1 MLALQVFF
9 IILSTCTTIATIYVF
24 VHILIHYCCRTPEQ
38 IASDKRISKSLSPA
52 ECSISGDARTTN
64 IATSTTTKQ
73 FRFFRNGTIICST
86 FFAIQIL
93 MANIDFFI
101 WGFTQKDHAYK
112 AATIICWTCYF
123 CGHITL
129 LYIFIGRLRHT
140 FGGTPFAYS
149 DRSISRL
156 KMVCCLMPL
165 LAIASLI
172 AIRTSS
178 GVGVGFVVGVIC
190 VTVFVFIDIVLSSV
204 LLWCYLHKLYVLL
217 KVTNDTSLIVITTKM
232 SLLYTV
238 CFASTLSCFLVIAIR
253 AVERTQR
260 DSEGSFLRIIFI
272 FLSLDAL
279 LNSLCLWLRL
289 NSAKQSYR
297 KVCQTI
303 HNAFEKCCRRFSNAS
318 VDMNHIVEQPAPVAS
333 PSPGSVE
340 PSPDILDISK
350 PKMVD
355 LNSFEIRT
363 TQNTA
368 IIL

>member
-149 DRSISRL
+149 GRFISRL

-172 AIRTSS
+172 AIRSSSS
-178 GVGVGFVVGVIC
+178 GVGFLIGVIC
-190 VTVFVFIDIVLSSV
+190 VSVFVFIDIVLSSV

-217 KVTNDTSLIVITTKM
+217 KVTNDTTLIVITTKM

-303 HNAFEKCCRRFSNAS
+303 HNAFEKCCRWCSNTS
-318 VDMNHIVEQPAPVAS
+318 VDMNHIVEQPAPV
-333 PSPGSVE
+333 E
-340 PSPDILDISK
+340 PSPDISK
-350 PKMVD
+350 PKTVEV
-355 LNSFEIRT
+355 NSLEIRT
-363 TQNTA
+363 NPNTA
-368 IIL
+368 IVL